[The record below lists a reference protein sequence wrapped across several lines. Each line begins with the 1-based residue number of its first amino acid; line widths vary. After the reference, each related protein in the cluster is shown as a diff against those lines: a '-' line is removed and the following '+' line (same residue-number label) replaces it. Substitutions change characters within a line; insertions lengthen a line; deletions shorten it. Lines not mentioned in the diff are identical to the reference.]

1 MRNLAVIAVIAVM
14 IWPAVAAAVYEIG
27 DTIEDFTLVDLDG
40 QEVSL
45 YDLSGQVILL
55 NFFTTWCP
63 GCNEEAAHLQ
73 NMWETYQD
81 QDVTVLAVDFQ
92 EPAALVQGWAL
103 ANDVTYLI
111 WLAPDWSLLPLFTEN
126 GGIPYNTVLDRT
138 MVLRYSQQGFDLEGI
153 TELLEEVLAEDDV
166 ATDAA
171 SWSQVKTAY
180 R

>member
-1 MRNLAVIAVIAVM
+1 MRNLAVITVIAVM
-14 IWPAVAAAVYEIG
+14 IWPAVATAVYEIG
-27 DTIEDFTLVDLDG
+27 DTVEDFTLVDLDG

-73 NMWETYQD
+73 NLWESYQD

-103 ANDVTYLI
+103 ANDVTYPI
-111 WLAPDWSLLPLFTEN
+111 WLAPDWNLLPLFTEN

-138 MVLRYSQQGFDLEGI
+138 MVLRYSQQGFDLDGI
-153 TELLEEVLAEDDV
+153 TELLEEVLAEDNV

-171 SWSQVKTAY
+171 SWSQVKAAY